1 MEGELG
7 GVGRVVLSFKG
18 ARTAGVGSW
27 SDELRRSRSL
37 KFGRANSISR
47 HNINTII

>member
-1 MEGELG
+1 VEGELG

-27 SDELRRSRSL
+27 SDELRRSRSKL
-37 KFGRANSISR
+37 KIWKSKFNL
-47 HNINTII
+47 TT